1 MRASDNQSTSHGKGL
16 PVVGF
21 NIWTRGNVIKAGMPQ
36 QCARVIALD
45 RVNQQIRIVARFLG
59 DGVVRDV
66 LPEQITGF
74 EIEDARI
81 NILHRFKASE
91 LRTTDLSG

>member
-1 MRASDNQSTSHGKGL
+1 M
-16 PVVGF
+16 VGF
-21 NIWTRGNVIKAGMPQ
+21 VIWIRGNIIKAGMPQ
-36 QCARVIALD
+36 QRARVIALD
-45 RVNQQIRIVARFLG
+45 HENQQIRIIARFLG

-81 NILHRFKASE
+81 NISHRFKVSE